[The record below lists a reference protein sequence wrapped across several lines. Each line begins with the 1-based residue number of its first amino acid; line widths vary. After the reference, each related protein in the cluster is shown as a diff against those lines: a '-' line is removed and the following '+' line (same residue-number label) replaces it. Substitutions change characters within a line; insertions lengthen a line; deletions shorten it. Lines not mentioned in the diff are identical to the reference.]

1 MLQVK
6 QRRIRRLPYTD
17 SLGLHHHCSSCIS
30 LGGTASKLCEDS
42 QVKTRQKP
50 FLLTLFHSNSS
61 LPVLSTFNLTTVFF
75 KAPRIH
81 KGTRHWENGEINRK
95 GSLWWQ
101 IKKISALH
109 LRTCPG
115 PTRKRTGANLPKSY
129 QVLTHQPGN
138 QRRVA
143 PAAHVLGEGAASQ
156 ARRLPGRRAASW
168 QYPSVIT
175 ASDPGCRGEVAQ
187 RPLPHTDTRF
197 ILPRLFF

>member
-1 MLQVK
+1 MK

-17 SLGLHHHCSSCIS
+17 ALGLYHHCSC
-30 LGGTASKLCEDS
+30 
-42 QVKTRQKP
+42 
-50 FLLTLFHSNSS
+50 S
-61 LPVLSTFNLTTVFF
+61 LPVLSAFNLTTVFF

-101 IKKISALH
+101 IRKISALP

-129 QVLTHQPGN
+129 QILTHQPGN
-138 QRRVA
+138 RRRVA

-156 ARRLPGRRAASW
+156 ARRLPGRRTGAASW

-175 ASDPGCRGEVAQ
+175 ASDTGCRGEVAQ

-197 ILPRLFF
+197 ILPRLFFF